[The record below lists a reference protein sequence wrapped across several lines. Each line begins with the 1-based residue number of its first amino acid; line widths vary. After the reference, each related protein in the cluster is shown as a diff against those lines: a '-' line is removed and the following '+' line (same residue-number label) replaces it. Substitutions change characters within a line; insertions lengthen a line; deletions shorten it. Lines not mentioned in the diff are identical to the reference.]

1 MLWSCDKPDNKDFK
15 KQSDLPTYPHHN
27 EMTVEFDDAEIVDE
41 RGSNNDQISDSVS
54 GNTTHHSD
62 NKLSKKYQRISL
74 KVLDCS
80 EIILDGSSTLVI
92 TFSLPLDPDQKFD
105 NLVRLTEEGK
115 SEIDG
120 HWELSNNGL
129 ELYHRYLAPK
139 QKLVVNVNKAIT
151 GINGTRLSHSY
162 QTSIITRNRNPVV
175 GFTSSGSL
183 LPIKS
188 MSGLPVTT
196 LNVDQIDVNFYRIKD
211 NKINEFMQEYGA
223 LSQLSIERISPAL
236 SYANLI
242 YTSRFKLSPKLN
254 SQENVIIDLSNINE
268 LTSEGVY
275 IAVMNPAGSY
285 RYSNPVT
292 VFSISN
298 IGMSA
303 HRYNNDRL
311 AVFAHRLDNGRALS
325 DIKLT
330 ALCDSYNKK
339 CGAVTAETNK
349 QGYAEL
355 KLDASSNYKLLTA
368 GDGEQMSFIYLDRN
382 ALDLSEF
389 NIAGSVFDQ
398 KQLFTFDAR
407 DLYRPEETVYLN
419 ALLRDADGKLL
430 PEQPIKVEII
440 SPTGQVVKEFTWQP
454 VSDSGGFYQMEY
466 TIPANA
472 VTGKWAFKLNLGDDI
487 YRYHPFSVEEFQP
500 ERVAL
505 TLIPTSEKA
514 ILTNSDATFGIKGWY
529 LYGAPASGNAFQA
542 IPTIEPVRTIDALPG
557 FRIGSITETN
567 INRKLNSIDQS
578 LDSHGVSSIFLD
590 KQYWQDVQSPINI
603 ITQINLLDAGG
614 RSVKRTVR
622 QQVWPAD
629 RMPAIKPLFSSQQHF
644 DWSLDQYVNRLTVE
658 KGKQADFDIAF
669 VDSMGNKFSSEAL
682 TARLIKERQ
691 NYYWAWTETNGWQM
705 EYELKEFI
713 LSEQKVNIKEGNVA
727 KLSFFPND
735 EGIYRL
741 EVVDNKNHVMSSERF
756 WCGSDWSDMPGVG
769 AVRPDQVRL
778 SLNKSAYSV
787 GDTATVHIDA
797 PMSGAG
803 YISLETNNS
812 TLWVKQ
818 IKVPQ
823 KGIDI
828 DIPIKNW
835 GRHDIYINAMVIRPS
850 TDSTVQTVKRAIGL
864 LHLPINT
871 ASRELKVKLDV
882 PLNTYP
888 KNTIKAKVSVPGNQR
903 KKNKITVLISAV
915 DSGILGVTNFTTPDP
930 YSAFLGRKRYNV
942 EQFDVY
948 DKLIEGQGRQVSMA
962 FGGDNDAFSEQGMLT
977 NNKQTQEIVAQ
988 QLQTIT
994 LNDKGEGEAELA
1006 IPDFNGELR
1015 IMAQAWSDDQFGR
1028 SEQTIT
1034 VATPVVSTLLSPR
1047 FLSRGDKVIMAVELK
1062 NLTQQSQSLN
1072 LKLSTDNLLS
1082 LERDRIPESINIEP
1096 QEQRIIQ
1103 IPVIAADRF
1112 GTGHITLDINNIR
1125 LGDKDKHQL
1134 SHTWDILVRPV
1145 YPPITRTST
1154 ATLNEGE
1161 AWGLSSSAL
1170 SDFVKGAIDGEVVVT
1185 HKPSLNI
1192 VKYIKFLQDYPYGN
1206 LEQSISKL
1214 YPELYINAEQ
1224 LTALGIDTK
1233 LDEDRRKKVQIGI
1246 DRLFTLQRNNGSFGL
1261 WNKESEEEYWLTAY
1275 AVDFLL
1281 SAQERG
1287 YQVNPSGLSKAL
1299 NRLSQYLYD
1308 NTAFYNL
1315 NNDYD
1320 VDVNIYTE
1328 FAAKSYAA
1336 LILAKQQKITPA
1348 IRNELKRLY
1357 QQVRSNESAVLLSPL
1372 PIMQLSIASQLTG
1385 TQRIAKDLLDI
1396 ALTTTRDTKYHWLGD
1411 YGSAIRDRAQIY
1423 NLMVEYQLTDVNQT
1437 DYLLSLINSLSGE
1450 RYLSTQELSTLFM
1463 VSWND
1468 QLMNDREDLAVLFN
1482 RQAMK
1487 GKEPFYRSM
1496 DYKQLT
1502 TDSLRVQNPY
1512 NSPPLH
1518 VRFSLTGYIKKR
1530 PKPTSADGVL
1540 AISRQYYDIQGN
1552 PITAEKLNVG
1562 DLVVAVLDI
1571 TSDRL
1576 LNDTLVVDVLPAGLE
1591 LENPNLNNNSID
1603 LQSIPQFA
1611 ELLKNESIND
1621 VKFQE
1626 YLNDRYIAAV
1636 NIHKIPPESKRYNL
1650 RLAYLARAATI
1661 GEYFVP
1667 APFVQSMY
1675 KPDWFGIGNS
1685 LDLMLIQQPKQD

>member
-1 MLWSCDKPDNKDFK
+1 MLWSCDKPNNNDFK

-27 EMTVEFDDAEIVDE
+27 EMTVEFDDAEVVDE
-41 RGSNNDQISDSVS
+41 RGSNNDQFSDSVS
-54 GNTTHHSD
+54 GNTTHYSD
-62 NKLSKKYQRISL
+62 DKLSKKYQRTSL

-92 TFSLPLDPDQKFD
+92 TFSLPLDPGQKFD

-242 YTSRFKLSPKLN
+242 YTSRFKLSPKVN

-303 HRYNNDRL
+303 HRYNNGRL

-325 DIKLT
+325 DIKLI

-472 VTGKWAFKLNLGDDI
+472 ATGKWAFKLNLGDDI

-505 TLIPTSEKA
+505 TLVPTSEKA

-542 IPTIEPVRTIDALPG
+542 IPTIEPIRTIDALPG

-567 INRKLNSIDQS
+567 INRKLDLIDQS
-578 LDSHGVSSIFLD
+578 LDSHGVSSIVLD

-769 AVRPDQVRL
+769 AVRPDQVKL

-803 YISLETNNS
+803 YISLETNDS
-812 TLWVKQ
+812 TLWMKQ

-871 ASRELKVKLDV
+871 VSRELKVKLDV

-888 KNTIKAKVSVPGNQR
+888 KNTIKAKVSVPSNQR

-994 LNDKGEGEAELA
+994 LNDKGEAELA

-1028 SEQTIT
+1028 AEQTIT
-1034 VATPVVSTLLSPR
+1034 VATPVVSKLLSPR

-1112 GTGHITLDINNIR
+1112 GTGHITLDINNII

-1134 SHTWDILVRPV
+1134 SHTWDIRVRPV

-1170 SDFVKGAIDGEVVVT
+1170 SDFVKGAINGEVVVT

-1372 PIMQLSIASQLTG
+1372 PIMQLSIASQLIG

-1396 ALTTTRDTKYHWLGD
+1396 ALTTTRDTKYDWLGD

-1540 AISRQYYDIQGN
+1540 AISRQYYDIKGN